1 MHPKRA
7 FIYYLA
13 STIGGSILITLIA
26 FLAVNLPGGTRHT
39 DELGIVFLTSSGFA
53 SLGSLPY
60 FFWLQRY
67 IRNKKTSVDFTLA
80 SIMKFYWWSS
90 SVYALVLPALF
101 LGAVGLK
108 YALQGGTFTWTNF
121 IQSLASLTL
130 LWLSYVPL
138 GAKLLSI
145 LVFSEI
151 KDSQAAE

>member
-13 STIGGSILITLIA
+13 STIGGSVLITLIA
-26 FLAVNLPGGTRHT
+26 FLVVNLPGGTRHT
-39 DELGIVFLTSSGFA
+39 DELGIVFLMSSGFA

-67 IRNKKTSVDFTLA
+67 IRNKKTSVDYTLA

-90 SVYALVLPALF
+90 SVYALFLPALF
-101 LGAVGLK
+101 LGVVAFSYLQ
-108 YALQGGTFTWTNF
+108 QGGTFTGTNF
-121 IQSLASLTL
+121 IQSLVALTL

-145 LVFSEI
+145 LVSSEI
-151 KDSQAAE
+151 KEDQAAE